1 MQIALIGAPI
11 GIAIGAGK
19 LAEFIERKVEG
30 GSAFVD
36 AQDELDKQLKD
47 AGMDSKGRIG
57 YTNSRGRFI
66 KKGDRNAEQEALFKK
81 VQAKR
86 KELRKLRDDMRNEM
100 DAQKATVQMSGTR
113 TGGRDKGR
121 KYFTKEDNEKKDEI
135 EATVRSNFEAKID
148 DIIARKR
155 GGRGARGRTIL
166 VGEDS
171 LNYSHQILM
180 VR

>member
-1 MQIALIGAPI
+1 MANPVILGAIALIGAPI

-57 YTNSRGRFI
+57 YTNSRGRFV
-66 KKGDRNAEQEALFKK
+66 KKGERNAEQEALFQK

-86 KELRKLRDDMRNEM
+86 KELRQLRDDMRKEM
-100 DAQKATVQMSGTR
+100 DAQKATVQM
-113 TGGRDKGR
+113 
-121 KYFTKEDNEKKDEI
+121 
-135 EATVRSNFEAKID
+135 
-148 DIIARKR
+148 
-155 GGRGARGRTIL
+155 L
-166 VGEDS
+166 S
-171 LNYSHQILM
+171 LIHI
-180 VR
+180 

>member
-1 MQIALIGAPI
+1 MQV
-11 GIAIGAGK
+11 K

-81 VQAKR
+81 FKKR

-100 DAQKATVQMSGTR
+100 DAQKQQFKCLVQELVVEIKEENILQKKIM
-113 TGGRDKGR
+113 KR
-121 KYFTKEDNEKKDEI
+121 KMK
-135 EATVRSNFEAKID
+135 
-148 DIIARKR
+148 
-155 GGRGARGRTIL
+155 
-166 VGEDS
+166 
-171 LNYSHQILM
+171 
-180 VR
+180 